1 MGGRGTF
8 RFSANTGFL
17 FKDRPFLE
25 RIAAAKAA
33 GFDAL
38 EFHDEAQGSDPA
50 AIAEALAAAAL
61 PVLGLNTRMGDTSGC
76 AAIPGAADQARR
88 DIDAAAAVAARIG
101 ASAIHVVAGKTDD
114 AGADAAYRQSLRH
127 ALAATDLTI
136 LIEPISPT
144 AIPGYFLHDFEQ
156 ARRIVEEIA
165 HPRLKI
171 MFDCFHAAAM
181 TDGDILAAFASVAP
195 WVGHVQI
202 AAFPGRDEPRTG
214 AAASPD
220 FAALLPALVAAG
232 YRGPFGCEYR
242 PTGDIAACL
251 ADLRGIV

>member
-1 MGGRGTF
+1 MGF

-38 EFHDEAQGSDPA
+38 EFHDEAQTADPA
-50 AIAEALAAAAL
+50 ALADALAAAAL
-61 PVLGLNTRMGDTSGC
+61 PVLGINIRMGDTSGC

-88 DIDAAAAVAARIG
+88 DIDAAATVASRIG
-101 ASAIHVVAGKTDD
+101 ATAIHAVAGKTDD
-114 AGADAAYRQSLRH
+114 VGADAAYRA
-127 ALAATDLTI
+127 ALDYALGATDLII
-136 LIEPISPT
+136 LIEPISKI
-144 AIPGYFLHDFEQ
+144 AIPGYFLSGMDQ
-156 ARRIVEEIA
+156 ARTILEEID

-171 MFDCFHAAAM
+171 LFDCYHAAAM
-181 TDGDILAAFASVAP
+181 TDGDILTAFASVAP

-202 AAFPGRDEPRTG
+202 AAYPGRDEPRVG

-220 FAALLPALVAAG
+220 FARLLPALAAAG
-232 YRGPFGCEYR
+232 YPDPFGCEYR

-251 ADLRGIV
+251 ADLRTIA